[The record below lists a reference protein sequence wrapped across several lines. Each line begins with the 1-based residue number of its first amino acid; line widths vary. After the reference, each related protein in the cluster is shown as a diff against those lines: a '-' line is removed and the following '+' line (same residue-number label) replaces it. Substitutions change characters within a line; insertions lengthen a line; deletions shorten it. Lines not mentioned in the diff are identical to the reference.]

1 MAVTRGTP
9 KMSEL
14 AAATN
19 ALFEGLDEAAVIL
32 ELTDEA
38 TDLIVIAVNA
48 ALVARMG
55 RPADELVGST
65 GGALYPPVAF
75 ADVLTK
81 ARATVEEQRVV
92 TYEAVREL
100 PSGRSTVAGT
110 MIPVGGRRLVA
121 FGRDV
126 SEERQAIRQLEVV
139 ERSARIGSWH
149 WNIADGDLTW
159 SEEYRR
165 ILGLDGDVRPSST
178 YLMSVI
184 HPDDRGRVQA
194 GMDRV
199 AGGGPPS
206 SGIRFRVRRPDGE
219 IRTVEGRGEVAHDAD
234 GGVVRMSGTLQD
246 VTEQAE
252 TERRERQV
260 ADAERRQRQALE
272 VNDDIVQGLLAAWLA
287 LQLGRADDAA
297 QIVVRTTEA
306 AQGLVASLLRE
317 EVVDEFLPGALVR
330 TPVPAGAQ
338 FDT

>member
-1 MAVTRGTP
+1 
-9 KMSEL
+9 MSEF

-32 ELTDEA
+32 ELTHEA
-38 TDLIVIAVNA
+38 TDLIVVAVNA

-75 ADVLTK
+75 ADVLAK
-81 ARATVEEQRVV
+81 ARAAVEEQRVV

-100 PSGRSTVAGT
+100 PSGRSIVAGT

-139 ERSARIGSWH
+139 ERSARIGSWY
-149 WNIADGDLTW
+149 WNVADGALTW

-165 ILGLDGDVRPSST
+165 ILGVGGDVQPSSS
-178 YLMSVI
+178 YLMAVI
-184 HPDDRGRVQA
+184 HPDDRERVQA

-206 SGIRFRVRRPDGE
+206 SGVRFRVRRPDGE
-219 IRTVEGRGEVAHDAD
+219 TRTVEGRGQVVHDAD
-234 GGVVRMSGTLQD
+234 GEVVRMSGTLQD
-246 VTEQAE
+246 VTEQVE
-252 TERRERQV
+252 TERRERRV
-260 ADAERRQRQALE
+260 ADAERGQRQALE

-287 LQLGRADDAA
+287 LQLGRVEDAA
-297 QIVVRTTEA
+297 QIVARTAEA
-306 AQGLVASLLRE
+306 AQGHVAGLLRE
-317 EVVDEFLPGALVR
+317 EVVDEFLPGGLVR
-330 TPVPAGAQ
+330 APAPAGAELGA
-338 FDT
+338 